1 MKRDFLEAKGL
12 EKEVV
17 DAIMAE
23 YGKDI
28 TAEQSKFNKTIE
40 AKDGE
45 IAKATAK
52 ISELEGEKSA
62 LSSKVADYDKVK
74 NDRDTYFTENSK
86 FKAEKTN
93 NDIKKALPSNII
105 NKESFFKHLDLS
117 KIKIAEDGKITGLD
131 EQVEAIKKTDPYFF
145 DIKSTDVGG
154 KAKDQNTDIAKMTMK
169 ELQEL

>member
-1 MKRDFLEAKGL
+1 MKREFLEAKGL
-12 EKEVV
+12 EKDVV
-17 DAIMAE
+17 DSIMVE

-28 TAEQSKFNKTIE
+28 TAEQAKFNKTIE

-74 NDRDTYFTENSK
+74 NDRDTFFTENSK

-93 NDIKKALPSNII
+93 NDIKKAIPSTVI
-105 NKESFFKHLDLS
+105 NKDAFFVHLDTS
-117 KIKIAEDGKITGLD
+117 KIKIADDGKITGLD
-131 EQVEAIKKTDPYFF
+131 EQVESLKKTMPFFF
-145 DIKSTDVGG
+145 DIRSSDVGG
-154 KAKDQNTDIAKMTMK
+154 KSKDQTSDFAKMTM
-169 ELQEL
+169 EDMQEL